1 MTARGRPGMAAGP
14 VTTAGSGARPGAQ
27 NAWLRRLAGY
37 CARHRRLAVMALA
50 GSLVATL
57 VQAGIPLIMAWIVDS
72 AILDHDEPIWLG
84 ATVLIVAGLLS
95 FGGVYTRRY
104 RGGQLS
110 LDVQHDLRTEL
121 FESLERLDGARQDQ
135 LHTGQ
140 IVSRAISDLNMVQ
153 SLLAQVPMLLGN
165 ALLFLLS
172 IAIMAYL
179 SPLLTVVALAIAPAL
194 WLIAIA
200 SRRRLFP
207 ASWDAQQKEAEVAG
221 VVDGAVTGVRVVKGF
236 GQEEQEIDRL
246 EGVATRLY
254 SARVRVVRLTARY
267 NPALA
272 AVPMFGQVGVLALG
286 GWLALHGSIKIGV
299 FLAFS
304 LYIGQLVSPVRALT
318 TLITIGQEARASVIR
333 VYEVIDAKPVVTEKP
348 GAVDLPAGT
357 PDVELVDVA
366 FGYLP
371 SAPVLRGLSLHVRP
385 GETLAVVGTS
395 GSGKSTISLL
405 LPRFYDVRGG
415 AIRVGGRDVRDLT
428 LESLRASIGL
438 VMEDSFLF
446 SDTIRANIS
455 YGRPDATQEQIVAAA
470 RAAEADEFITSLPD
484 GYDTVIGEQG
494 LTLSGG
500 QRQRVSL
507 ARALITNPAIL
518 ILDDATS
525 AIDAGTEAQ
534 IHATL
539 HKVMAGRTT
548 LLIAHRRSTLQLAD
562 RIAVLAEG
570 RLIDVGTHEE
580 LTARCPLYRLLLTGP
595 GEDAEG
601 VDAGELAY
609 HENAGRGDPAAGRD
623 PAYGTVTPALW
634 EAAVDQA
641 GSTVAA
647 GGTGSQL
654 ARVSGSAIGRGMG
667 AAARGGR
674 GRSGAGGGMLAGIP
688 PTPELLA
695 KVDALP
701 PASEL
706 PGVSRAAARAA
717 DPHFTLRRLLRPI
730 ALALFVGLVLD
741 GLDAIASVAMP
752 ALVRGGV
759 DNGVLTRE
767 FHPIIVISLVGL
779 AIVSAD
785 WVINIIQTNVVGRN
799 GERMLYTLRVK
810 IFAHLQR
817 LGLDFY
823 EHEMSGRIMT
833 RMTTDVDALDTFL
846 QTGLI
851 TMVNA
856 VLTFTGVLVALLLI
870 NLRLGITLLTIIP
883 VLVAA
888 TLVFRAKSSR
898 AYTDARE
905 KVSMVNADL
914 QENVAG
920 LRTAQAYRREGR
932 NQEHFAALSDRYR
945 RSRLRAQRYI
955 ALYFPF
961 VQLLSTV
968 AGALILFVAAGEV
981 HSKTLTAGGLIAYL
995 LYIDLL
1001 FSPVQQLSQVFD
1013 GYNQAAVGL
1022 RRIKD
1027 LLRRTTSTPAA
1038 AHPQTAGRPRGQ
1050 IEFRAVRFRYSG
1062 QPQDALSGVNLVVR
1076 PGETVALVGQTGAG
1090 KSTMVKL
1097 VARYYDVTS
1106 GSLLIDGTDIRELD
1120 LSGYRQQL
1128 GVVPQEPYL
1137 FPGTVRDAIAYGR
1150 PDATDAEVEAAAREV
1165 GAIEMIARL
1174 PGGFRHEVAE
1184 RGRNLAA
1191 GQRQLIA
1198 LARAYLVD
1206 PAILLLDEATAALD
1220 LASEAAVNSATERLT
1235 AKRTTLVVAH
1245 RLTTA
1250 ARADRIVVM
1259 ESGRIAEAGRHEELL
1274 ERGGS
1279 YAALWAAF
1287 AGDAELVA

>member
-72 AILDHDEPIWLG
+72 AILDHHEPIWLG

-634 EAAVDQA
+634 EAAVDPA

-706 PGVSRAAARAA
+706 PGVSRPAARAA

-870 NLRLGITLLTIIP
+870 NFRLGITLLTIIP

-1220 LASEAAVNSATERLT
+1220 LASEAAVNSATVRLT

>member
-1 MTARGRPGMAAGP
+1 MAAGP
-14 VTTAGSGARPGAQ
+14 ATTAGSATRPEAQ
-27 NAWLRRLAGY
+27 NGWLRRLAGY
-37 CARHRRLAVMALA
+37 CARHRRLAVMALG
-50 GSLVATL
+50 GSLLATL
-57 VQAGIPLIMAWIVDS
+57 VQAAIPLIVAWIVDS
-72 AILDHDEPIWLG
+72 AILDHHEPIWLG

-140 IVSRAISDLNMVQ
+140 IVSRSISDLNMVQ

-165 ALLFLLS
+165 ALLFVLS

-179 SPLLTVVALAIAPAL
+179 SLLLTVVALAITPAL
-194 WLIAIA
+194 WLIATA

-236 GQEEQEIDRL
+236 GQEDQEIDRL

-272 AVPMFGQVGVLALG
+272 AVPMLGQVGVLALG

-348 GAVDLPAGT
+348 GAVDLPSGT
-357 PDVELVDVA
+357 PDVELADVA

-371 SAPVLRGLSLHVRP
+371 SAPVLRGLSLQVRP

-405 LPRFYDVRGG
+405 LPRFYDVGGG
-415 AIRVGGRDVRDLT
+415 AIRVGGQDVRDLT

-446 SDTIRANIS
+446 SDTIRANIC
-455 YGRPDATQEQIVAAA
+455 YGRPDAAQEQIVAAA
-470 RAAEADEFITSLPD
+470 RAAEAEEFITSLRD

-539 HKVMAGRTT
+539 HKAMAGRTT

-562 RIAVLAEG
+562 RIAVLDEG
-570 RLIDVGTHEE
+570 RLIDEGTHEE
-580 LTARCPLYRLLLTGP
+580 LTARCPLYRLLLSGP

-601 VDAGELAY
+601 VDAGELGY
-609 HENAGRGDPAAGRD
+609 HGNAGRGDAAAARD
-623 PAYGTVTPALW
+623 PASGPVTPGLW
-634 EAAVDQA
+634 EAPGPADGDPA
-641 GSTVAA
+641 GSAVAA
-647 GGTGSQL
+647 GVNGSQL

-706 PGVSRAAARAA
+706 PGVSHAAARAA
-717 DPHFTLRRLLRPI
+717 DPRFTLRRLLRPI

-767 FHPIIVISLVGL
+767 FHPIVVVSLIGL
-779 AIVSAD
+779 AIVCAN
-785 WVINIIQTNVVGRN
+785 WVINIVQTNVVGRN

-870 NLRLGITLLTIIP
+870 NFRLGITLLTIIP

-1038 AHPQTAGRPRGQ
+1038 AQPQSAGRPRGQ
-1050 IEFRAVRFRYSG
+1050 IEFRDVRFRYSG

-1106 GSLLIDGTDIRELD
+1106 GRLLIDGTDIRALD

-1150 PDATDAEVEAAAREV
+1150 PDATDADVEAAARGV

-1274 ERGGS
+1274 ERGGN

>member
-72 AILDHDEPIWLG
+72 AILDHHEPIWLG

-333 VYEVIDAKPVVTEKP
+333 VCEVIDAKPVVAEKP

-357 PDVELVDVA
+357 PDVELDDVA

-634 EAAVDQA
+634 EAAVDRA

-701 PASEL
+701 PASDL
-706 PGVSRAAARAA
+706 PGVSRATARAA

-870 NLRLGITLLTIIP
+870 NFRLGITLLTIIP

-932 NQEHFAALSDRYR
+932 NQQHFAALSDRYR

-1050 IEFRAVRFRYSG
+1050 VEFRAVRFRYSG

-1220 LASEAAVNSATERLT
+1220 LASEAAVNSATVRLT

>member
-1 MTARGRPGMAAGP
+1 
-14 VTTAGSGARPGAQ
+14 
-27 NAWLRRLAGY
+27 
-37 CARHRRLAVMALA
+37 MALG
-50 GSLVATL
+50 GSLLATL

-72 AILDHDEPIWLG
+72 AILDHHEPIWLG
-84 ATVLIVAGLLS
+84 ASVLIVAGLLS
-95 FGGVYTRRY
+95 FAGVYTRRY

-110 LDVQHDLRTEL
+110 LDVQHDMRTEL
-121 FESLERLDGARQDQ
+121 FASLERLDGARQDQ

-140 IVSRAISDLNMVQ
+140 IVSRSISDLNMVQ
-153 SLLAQVPMLLGN
+153 SLLSQMPMLLGN
-165 ALLFLLS
+165 ALLFVLS
-172 IAIMAYL
+172 ISIMAYL
-179 SPLLTVVALAIAPAL
+179 SPMLTLVALAIAPAL

-200 SRRRLFP
+200 SRRKLFP
-207 ASWDAQQKEAEVAG
+207 ASWDAQQKEAQVAG

-236 GQEEQEIDRL
+236 GQEEQEIERL
-246 EGVATRLY
+246 EGVSTRLY
-254 SARVRVVRLTARY
+254 SARLRVVRLTARY
-267 NPALA
+267 NPALG

-286 GWLALHGSIKIGV
+286 GWLTLHGSIKIGV

-304 LYIGQLVSPVRALT
+304 LYIGQMVAPVRALT

-333 VYEVIDAKPVVTEKP
+333 VYEVIDSKPVVTEKP
-348 GAVDLPAGT
+348 GAVVLPAGT
-357 PDVELVDVA
+357 PDVELDDVA

-371 SAPVLRGLSLHVRP
+371 SEPVLRGLSLHVPP

-405 LPRFYDVRGG
+405 LPRFYDISGG
-415 AIRVGGRDVRDLT
+415 AIRVAGQDVRDLT
-428 LESLRASIGL
+428 LGSLRASIGL

-455 YGRPDATQEQIVAAA
+455 YGRPDATHEQIVAAA

-484 GYDTVIGEQG
+484 GYGTVIGEQG

-518 ILDDATS
+518 VLDDATS
-525 AIDAGTEAQ
+525 AIDAGIEAQ

-562 RIAVLAEG
+562 RIAVLDEG
-570 RLIDVGTHEE
+570 RLVDEGTHEQ
-580 LTARCPLYRLLLTGP
+580 LTARCALYRLLLAGP
-595 GEDAEG
+595 GADAEG
-601 VDAGELAY
+601 VDAGELAC
-609 HENAGRGDPAAGRD
+609 HENAARGDPATGRD
-623 PAYGTVTPALW
+623 PAAGTVTPALW
-634 EAAVDQA
+634 QTPGQAAGDPA
-641 GSTVAA
+641 GYTGGSTA
-647 GGTGSQL
+647 GAGVNGSQL
-654 ARVSGSAIGRGMG
+654 ARVAGAAIGRGMG

-695 KVDALP
+695 KVAALP

-730 ALALFVGLVLD
+730 ALALFIGLVLD

-759 DNGVLTRE
+759 DNGVLARE
-767 FHPIIVISLVGL
+767 FHPIIVVSLIGL
-779 AIVSAD
+779 AIVCAN
-785 WVINIIQTNVVGRN
+785 WVINVIQTIVVGRN

-810 IFAHLQR
+810 IFSHLQR

-823 EHEMSGRIMT
+823 EREMSGRIMT
-833 RMTTDVDALDTFL
+833 RMTTDVDAMDTFL

-856 VLTFTGVLVALLLI
+856 VLTFAGVLVALLYI
-870 NLRLGITLLTIIP
+870 NLRLGLILLTIVP

-888 TLVFRAKSSR
+888 TLVFRVKSR
-898 AYTDARE
+898 EAYTDARE
-905 KVSMVNADL
+905 KVSIVNADL

-932 NQEHFAALSDRYR
+932 NLEHFAELSDRYR
-945 RSRLRAQRYI
+945 RSRLRAQRLI

-981 HSKTLTAGGLIAYL
+981 HSKALTAGGLIAYL

-1027 LLRRTTSTPAA
+1027 LLRRATSTPEA
-1038 AHPQTAGRPRGQ
+1038 AHPRPAGRPRGQ
-1050 IEFRAVRFRYSG
+1050 IEFRDVRFRYSG
-1062 QPQDALSGVNLVVR
+1062 QPQDALSGVNLAVR
-1076 PGETVALVGQTGAG
+1076 PGETVALAGQTGAG

-1097 VARYYDVTS
+1097 IARYYDVTS
-1106 GSLLIDGTDIRELD
+1106 GRLLIDGTDIRELD

-1174 PGGFRHEVAE
+1174 SGGFRHEVAE

-1220 LASEAAVNSATERLT
+1220 LASEAAVSTATERLT

-1259 ESGRIAEAGRHEELL
+1259 ESGKIAEAGTHAELL
-1274 ERGGS
+1274 GRGGS

>member
-1 MTARGRPGMAAGP
+1 
-14 VTTAGSGARPGAQ
+14 
-27 NAWLRRLAGY
+27 
-37 CARHRRLAVMALA
+37 MALG
-50 GSLVATL
+50 GSLLATL

-72 AILDHDEPIWLG
+72 AILDHREPIWLG
-84 ATVLIVAGLLS
+84 ASVLIVAGLLS
-95 FGGVYTRRY
+95 FAGVYTRRY

-110 LDVQHDLRTEL
+110 LEVQHDMRTEL
-121 FESLERLDGARQDQ
+121 FGSLERLDGARQDQ

-140 IVSRAISDLNMVQ
+140 IVSRSISDLNMVQ
-153 SLLAQVPMLLGN
+153 SLLSQMPMLLGN
-165 ALLFLLS
+165 ALLFVLS
-172 IAIMAYL
+172 ISIMAYL
-179 SPLLTVVALAIAPAL
+179 SPVLTLVALAIAPAL

-200 SRRRLFP
+200 SRRKLFP
-207 ASWDAQQKEAEVAG
+207 ASWDAQQKEAQVAG

-236 GQEEQEIDRL
+236 GQEEQEIERL
-246 EGVATRLY
+246 EGVSTRLY
-254 SARVRVVRLTARY
+254 SARLRVVRLTARY
-267 NPALA
+267 NPALG
-272 AVPMFGQVGVLALG
+272 AVPMLGQVGVLALG

-304 LYIGQLVSPVRALT
+304 LYIGQMVAPVRALT
-318 TLITIGQEARASVIR
+318 SLITIGQEARASVIR
-333 VYEVIDAKPVVTEKP
+333 VYEVIDSKPVVTEKP
-348 GAVDLPAGT
+348 GAVVLPPGT
-357 PDVELVDVA
+357 PDIELDQVA

-371 SAPVLRGLSLHVRP
+371 SEPVLRGLSLHVPP

-415 AIRVGGRDVRDLT
+415 AIRIGGQDVRDLT
-428 LESLRASIGL
+428 LDSLRASIGL

-446 SDTIRANIS
+446 SDSIRANIS

-507 ARALITNPAIL
+507 ARALITDPDIL

-525 AIDAGTEAQ
+525 AIDAGIEAQ

-539 HKVMAGRTT
+539 RTVMTGRTT

-562 RIAVLAEG
+562 RIAVLDEG
-570 RLIDVGTHEE
+570 RLVDEGTHEQ
-580 LTARCPLYRLLLTGP
+580 LTARCALYRLLLAGP

-601 VDAGELAY
+601 VDVGELAY
-609 HENAGRGDPAAGRD
+609 HDNAGRGAPAARREPASGPVTPSLWGKDKDAAGPGPAAG
-623 PAYGTVTPALW
+623 
-634 EAAVDQA
+634 VD
-641 GSTVAA
+641 GR
-647 GGTGSQL
+647 QL
-654 ARVSGSAIGRGMG
+654 ARAPGAAIGRGFG

-674 GRSGAGGGMLAGIP
+674 GGSGAGGGMLAGIP

-701 PASEL
+701 PANEL
-706 PGVSRAAARAA
+706 PGVSQAGSRAA

-730 ALALFVGLVLD
+730 ALALFIGLVLD
-741 GLDAIASVAMP
+741 GLDAVAAIAMP

-759 DNGVLTRE
+759 DNGVLAKE
-767 FHPIIVISLVGL
+767 FHPIIVVSLIGL
-779 AIVSAD
+779 AIVCAD
-785 WVINIIQTNVVGRN
+785 WVINVIQTNVVGRN

-810 IFAHLQR
+810 IFSHLQR

-823 EHEMSGRIMT
+823 EREMSGRIMT
-833 RMTTDVDALDTFL
+833 RMTTDVDAMDTFL

-856 VLTFTGVLVALLLI
+856 VLTFAGVLVALLFI
-870 NLRLGITLLTIIP
+870 NLRLGLILLTIIP
-883 VLVAA
+883 VLVVA
-888 TLVFRAKSSR
+888 TLVFRVKSR
-898 AYTDARE
+898 QAYTDARE
-905 KVSMVNADL
+905 KVSIVNADL

-932 NQEHFAALSDRYR
+932 NQEHFAELSARYR
-945 RSRLRAQRYI
+945 RSRLRAQRLI

-961 VQLLSTV
+961 VQLMSTV
-968 AGALILFVAAGEV
+968 AGALILFAAAGEV
-981 HSKTLTAGGLIAYL
+981 HDKTLTAGGLIAYL

-1027 LLRRTTSTPAA
+1027 LLRRATSTPQAA
-1038 AHPQTAGRPRGQ
+1038 DPRPAGRPRGQ
-1050 IEFRAVRFRYSG
+1050 IEFRDVRFRYSG

-1106 GSLLIDGTDIRELD
+1106 GSLLIDGTDVRELD
-1120 LSGYRQQL
+1120 LAGYRQQL

-1150 PDATDAEVEAAAREV
+1150 PEATDAEVEAAAREV

-1220 LASEAAVNSATERLT
+1220 LASEAAVSTATERLT

-1259 ESGRIAEAGRHEELL
+1259 ESGQIAEVGTHDELL
-1274 ERGGS
+1274 GRSGS

>member
-1 MTARGRPGMAAGP
+1 
-14 VTTAGSGARPGAQ
+14 
-27 NAWLRRLAGY
+27 
-37 CARHRRLAVMALA
+37 
-50 GSLVATL
+50 
-57 VQAGIPLIMAWIVDS
+57 
-72 AILDHDEPIWLG
+72 
-84 ATVLIVAGLLS
+84 
-95 FGGVYTRRY
+95 
-104 RGGQLS
+104 
-110 LDVQHDLRTEL
+110 
-121 FESLERLDGARQDQ
+121 
-135 LHTGQ
+135 
-140 IVSRAISDLNMVQ
+140 
-153 SLLAQVPMLLGN
+153 
-165 ALLFLLS
+165 
-172 IAIMAYL
+172 
-179 SPLLTVVALAIAPAL
+179 
-194 WLIAIA
+194 
-200 SRRRLFP
+200 
-207 ASWDAQQKEAEVAG
+207 
-221 VVDGAVTGVRVVKGF
+221 
-236 GQEEQEIDRL
+236 
-246 EGVATRLY
+246 
-254 SARVRVVRLTARY
+254 
-267 NPALA
+267 
-272 AVPMFGQVGVLALG
+272 
-286 GWLALHGSIKIGV
+286 
-299 FLAFS
+299 
-304 LYIGQLVSPVRALT
+304 
-318 TLITIGQEARASVIR
+318 
-333 VYEVIDAKPVVTEKP
+333 
-348 GAVDLPAGT
+348 
-357 PDVELVDVA
+357 
-366 FGYLP
+366 
-371 SAPVLRGLSLHVRP
+371 
-385 GETLAVVGTS
+385 
-395 GSGKSTISLL
+395 
-405 LPRFYDVRGG
+405 
-415 AIRVGGRDVRDLT
+415 
-428 LESLRASIGL
+428 
-438 VMEDSFLF
+438 MEDSFLF
-446 SDTIRANIS
+446 SDSIRANIS

-507 ARALITNPAIL
+507 ARALITDPAIL

-525 AIDAGTEAQ
+525 AIDAGIEAQ

-539 HKVMAGRTT
+539 RKVMTGRTT

-562 RIAVLAEG
+562 RIAVLDEG
-570 RLIDVGTHEE
+570 RLVDEGTHEQ
-580 LTARCPLYRLLLTGP
+580 LTARCALYRLLLAGP

-609 HENAGRGDPAAGRD
+609 HQNAGRAAPAGRGPAFGPVTPSLWEAGGDAAGSSPAAG
-623 PAYGTVTPALW
+623 
-634 EAAVDQA
+634 VD
-641 GSTVAA
+641 GR
-647 GGTGSQL
+647 QL
-654 ARVSGSAIGRGMG
+654 ARAPGAAIGRGFG

-674 GRSGAGGGMLAGIP
+674 GASGAGGGMLAGIP

-701 PASEL
+701 PANEL
-706 PGVSRAAARAA
+706 PGVSQAGSRAA
-717 DPHFTLRRLLRPI
+717 DPRFTLRRLLRPI
-730 ALALFVGLVLD
+730 ALALFIGLVLD
-741 GLDAIASVAMP
+741 GLDAVASVAMP

-759 DNGVLTRE
+759 DNGVLAKE
-767 FHPIIVISLVGL
+767 FHPIIVVSLIGL
-779 AIVSAD
+779 AIVCAD
-785 WVINIIQTNVVGRN
+785 WVINVIQTNVVGRN

-810 IFAHLQR
+810 IFSHLQR

-823 EHEMSGRIMT
+823 EREMSGRIMT
-833 RMTTDVDALDTFL
+833 RMTTDVDAMDTFL

-856 VLTFTGVLVALLLI
+856 VLTFVGVLVALLFI
-870 NLRLGITLLTIIP
+870 NLRLGLILLTIIP

-888 TLVFRAKSSR
+888 TLVFRVKSR
-898 AYTDARE
+898 EAYTDARE
-905 KVSMVNADL
+905 KVSIVNADL

-932 NQEHFAALSDRYR
+932 NQEHFAELSGRYR
-945 RSRLRAQRYI
+945 RSRLRAQRLI

-968 AGALILFVAAGEV
+968 AGALILFAAAGEV
-981 HSKTLTAGGLIAYL
+981 HDKTLTAGGLIAYL

-1027 LLRRTTSTPAA
+1027 LLRRATSTPEAA
-1038 AHPQTAGRPRGQ
+1038 DPRPAGRPRGQ
-1050 IEFRAVRFRYSG
+1050 IEFRDVRFRYSG

-1106 GSLLIDGTDIRELD
+1106 GTLLIDGTDVRELD
-1120 LSGYRQQL
+1120 LAGYRQQL

-1220 LASEAAVNSATERLT
+1220 LASEAAVNTATERLT

-1259 ESGRIAEAGRHEELL
+1259 ESGQIAEVGTHAELL
-1274 ERGGS
+1274 GRGGS

-1287 AGDAELVA
+1287 AGDVELVA